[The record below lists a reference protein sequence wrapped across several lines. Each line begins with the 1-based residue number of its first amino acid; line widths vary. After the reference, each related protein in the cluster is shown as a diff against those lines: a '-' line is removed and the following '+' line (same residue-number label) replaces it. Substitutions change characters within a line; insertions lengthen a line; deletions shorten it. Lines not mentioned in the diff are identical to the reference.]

1 MRMQSNRRKTKNDL
15 QYVCVGVSASV
26 FMVAVMAGCVL
37 STGAKKEALAM
48 FGMAAVMAAM
58 MIARILWDKRSKDR
72 LVEECMTSIAY
83 YSFDRCEYLPKVGF
97 SEQNVLGKNILRPC
111 GKKFE
116 SRNMLKGEYKS
127 TPFKIAEV
135 SYGDF
140 QGLWLE
146 IPYPEEH
153 FDGVRIMSLDLP
165 QGKNLMMFSR
175 EDSLQFCESASQ
187 DFNNMFQCYFA
198 DPSFADTVLVS
209 SRINDLYNIRKEIG
223 CPFMIS
229 YQEKEMIVAIR
240 TDYLMPELF
249 NPEEGAEIEQS
260 GRMEKAV
267 KSFTDYLQSD
277 YNIMPEAESSRKKR
291 YLGI

>member
-1 MRMQSNRRKTKNDL
+1 MRMLNNRRKTKNDL
-15 QYVCVGVSASV
+15 QSVCVGVSASV
-26 FMVAVMAGCVL
+26 FMMAVMAGCFF

-58 MIARILWDKRSKDR
+58 LIARILWDKRSKDR

-83 YSFDRCEYLPKVGF
+83 YSFDRCEYLPKIGF
-97 SEQNVLGKNILRPC
+97 SEENILSKNILRPC

-146 IPYPEEH
+146 LSYPEEH
-153 FDGVRIMSLDLP
+153 FDGARIMSLDLP

-175 EDSLQFCESASQ
+175 DASLKFCESASQ
-187 DFNNMFQCYFA
+187 DFNNMFQCYFE
-198 DPSFADTVLVS
+198 DKDFADTVLVS
-209 SRINDLYNIRKEIG
+209 SRMNDLYNIRKEIS
-223 CPFMIS
+223 CPFLVS
-229 YQEKEMIVAIR
+229 YQKNEMVVLIR
-240 TDYLMPELF
+240 TDCRMNDVF
-249 NPEEGAEIEQS
+249 NAEEGTELVQS
-260 GRMEKAV
+260 ARVEKAV
-267 KSFTDYLQSD
+267 KCFTDYLQAD
-277 YNIMPEAESSRKKR
+277 YNIMPVAESSRKKR